1 MRYALSPASSKR
13 RKVARK
19 QSGGG
24 ESRKKEG
31 RKVCVTSFFVSTQ
44 HHPHV
49 SACSRFLPAVS
60 MYLLQIS
67 NTKDKQASLHVT
79 VLCTLDELKRKKG
92 VRTYLKPKTLKS
104 RLWSAVG
111 SVCLLTL
118 FILDYKDC
126 DGHFLD
132 IFKEIIS

>member
-1 MRYALSPASSKR
+1 
-13 RKVARK
+13 
-19 QSGGG
+19 
-24 ESRKKEG
+24 
-31 RKVCVTSFFVSTQ
+31 
-44 HHPHV
+44 
-49 SACSRFLPAVS
+49 